1 MSTKWDEVG
10 SVSGSSTLDLGP
22 LKERLHR
29 EVIDSLDLTIIAK
42 LDAGQLKA
50 ELSKLVTELLESE
63 SVPLSMKEREE
74 LISDI
79 QHEVMGLGPLEPL
92 VQDQTVNDI
101 LVNRCD
107 QIYVERAGKLE
118 LTDIKFRDE
127 GHLRKIIEKIVS
139 AVGRRIDES
148 SPMVDARLL
157 DGSRVN
163 AIIPP
168 LALDGS
174 SISIRKFSKDKLQ
187 IDDLVEKKSL
197 TPEIAELLRG
207 IVEARLNILISGG
220 TGCGKTTILNI
231 LSGFI
236 PADERI
242 VTIEDSAELQ
252 LRQEHVVRLETRP
265 PNVEGRGEV
274 SQRELVKNCLRMR
287 PDRIVMGEVR
297 SGECLDMLQAMNTG
311 HDGSLTTIHANT
323 PRDCLTRVETLVA
336 MAGLNLA
343 TKALRH
349 YISSAIDVVLQMTR
363 LSDGSRKVTSL
374 SEIVGMEGET
384 ITLQEIFLFQQTGL
398 DDQRKVHEEFKAS

>member
-1 MSTKWDEVG
+1 MSTQWDEVG

-29 EVIDSLDLTIIAK
+29 QVIDSLDLTIIAK
-42 LDAGQLKA
+42 LDADQLKG

-92 VQDQTVNDI
+92 VQDQSVNDI
-101 LVNRCD
+101 LVNRAD
-107 QIYVERAGKLE
+107 QIFVERAGKLQ
-118 LTDIKFRDE
+118 LTDVKFRDE

-148 SPMVDARLL
+148 SPMCDARLL

-187 IDDLVEKKSL
+187 ISDLVEKKSL

-207 IVEARLNILISGG
+207 IVEARLNVLISGG

-231 LSGFI
+231 LSSFI
-236 PADERI
+236 PPDERI
-242 VTIEDSAELQ
+242 VTIEDSAELAI
-252 LRQEHVVRLETRP
+252 T
-265 PNVEGRGEV
+265 
-274 SQRELVKNCLRMR
+274 
-287 PDRIVMGEVR
+287 
-297 SGECLDMLQAMNTG
+297 SGACGPTG
-311 HDGSLTTIHANT
+311 DT
-323 PRDCLTRVETLVA
+323 PT
-336 MAGLNLA
+336 
-343 TKALRH
+343 
-349 YISSAIDVVLQMTR
+349 
-363 LSDGSRKVTSL
+363 
-374 SEIVGMEGET
+374 
-384 ITLQEIFLFQQTGL
+384 
-398 DDQRKVHEEFKAS
+398 